1 MAHILVVDDSAT
13 DRHVFK
19 RMLEKN
25 GHTVSIANNGSEGL
39 QLARRLGPDLILM
52 DVVMPEL
59 NGFQATRELSKGSDT
74 QRIPVV
80 MVTTK
85 DGESDMLWA
94 KRQGAK
100 AYLVK
105 PANEKQLLGCI
116 RDILGTSD

>member
-13 DRHVFK
+13 DRHAFRK
-19 RMLEKN
+19 ILEKN
-25 GHTVSIANNGSEGL
+25 GHTVTVANNGSEGL
-39 QLARRLGPDLILM
+39 QLAKRISPDLILM

-59 NGFQATRELSKGSDT
+59 NGFQATRELSRTEST
-74 QRIPVV
+74 RNIPVI

-94 KRQGAK
+94 KRQGAR

-105 PANEKQLLGCI
+105 PPSERQLLGCI
-116 RDILGTSD
+116 GDLLGSGK

>member
-59 NGFQATRELSKGSDT
+59 NGFQATRELSKGAET
-74 QRIPVV
+74 QAIPVV

-116 RDILGTSD
+116 RDILGARD